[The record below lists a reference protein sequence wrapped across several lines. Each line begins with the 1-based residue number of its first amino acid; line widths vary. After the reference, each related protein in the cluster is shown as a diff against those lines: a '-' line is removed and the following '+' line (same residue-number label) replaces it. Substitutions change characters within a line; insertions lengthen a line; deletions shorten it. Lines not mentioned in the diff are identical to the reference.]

1 VARFWSK
8 ESVAQT
14 IEVMNNDQE
23 HMRLA
28 ANLSGKMVIRVLD
41 DPDGKD
47 IYATFSFQKGRCTDW
62 TYESE
67 AAPSR
72 LLRDRPFKP
81 MKDGLAR
88 VTASYQTFVK
98 LDTGKMEAA
107 DAINSPDYKIEGN
120 MMMLMP
126 MMQAVDS
133 WNRKARAVDKEY

>member
-14 IEVMNNDQE
+14 IEVMNNDRE
-23 HMRLA
+23 HAELA
-28 ANLSGKMVIRVLD
+28 KNLSGKMVIRVLD

-47 IYATFSFQKGRCTDW
+47 IYATFTFAKGKCTDW
-62 TYESE
+62 DYES
-67 AAPSR
+67 ASAPSSR
-72 LLRDRPFKP
+72 LRERPFKP

-88 VTASYQTFVK
+88 VTANYQTFVK
-98 LDTGKMEAA
+98 LDTGQMEAA

-133 WNRKARAVDKEY
+133 WNRKARSVPKEY